1 MLIGITGKIGSG
13 KSRIAKHIETKY
25 GYHRLSTSDLLKS
38 ILKSKDIE
46 QSRENLQDIGDNV
59 IKMIGGSGFMAIMFV
74 YLPQGNY
81 QIDSIRH
88 LEALQYMK
96 KKYGHDF
103 VNIFVDTTEVTRYSR
118 TEMRYESFEHFKKID
133 SANTEKEIE
142 LIKSQ
147 SDFIINNE
155 NSFPEVLTQIDVI
168 YEKISQPK

>member
-25 GYHRLSTSDLLKS
+25 GFRRLSTSDLLKS
-38 ILKSKDIE
+38 ILKSKNIE
-46 QSRENLQDIGDNV
+46 PSRENLQDIGDNV
-59 IKMIGGSGFMAIMFV
+59 IRTIGGSGFMAIMLV
-74 YLPQGNY
+74 NLPSENY

-88 LEALQYMK
+88 LDALHYMK
-96 KKYGHDF
+96 KKYGPDF
-103 VNIFVDTTEVTRYSR
+103 VNIFVDTTENTRYSR
-118 TEMRYESFEHFKKID
+118 TEKQYENFEYFKKID

-155 NSFPEVLTQIDVI
+155 NSFSEVEILV
-168 YEKISQPK
+168 EKMCENFL